1 MKKDMV
7 KTITVPEGIDI
18 KINKREITI
27 NKGGDEMIFDSRIED
42 LKVVKENNRILIER
56 KNANKNDKKRINSLV
71 SHIEGYLKGLEKDYE
86 YKLQICSIH
95 FPMTAKIEKG
105 NLIIK
110 NFFGERKDRI
120 LILNPKVNVRIDNDI
135 IIVTSPSKPS
145 AGQQAAM
152 IERLTKVTKKDRR
165 VFQDGIWI
173 IKKEKGRH
181 KK

>member
-1 MKKDMV
+1 MV

-27 NKGGDEMIFDSRIED
+27 KKGEEELTLDSRIED
-42 LKVVKENNRILIER
+42 LKVVKESNQILIER
-56 KNANKNDKKRINSLV
+56 KDANKSDKKRINSLV
-71 SHIEGYLKGLEKDYE
+71 SHIEGYLKGLEKNYE

-95 FPMTAKIEKG
+95 FPMTAKIEKEK
-105 NLIIK
+105 LVIK

-120 LILNPKVNVRIDNDI
+120 LALDPKVNVKIDNDI
-135 IIVTSPSKPS
+135 ITVTSPSKAS
-145 AGQQAAM
+145 AGQQAAT
-152 IERLTKVTKKDRR
+152 IERLTRVTKKDRR